1 MVLNASHLLTFV
13 LYRGSSRYGQFGRM
27 LKENQDKIGCC
38 FITYEDYKDGRQWHS
53 HMVTCLYEN
62 TLYLNT
68 QIYTKGKPAS
78 RCRDYGDEYAT
89 SVTYPNLCTRKK
101 AESVASPVRPVFV
114 VSLIVVVFHKYFW
127 LMGMRCLFV
136 VLLRFSSS
144 ISIKEVVFS
153 IFQVSCNIFHDF
165 PLSYKKVSTKSRS
178 SVLISKTLAITTPK
192 LISP

>member
-1 MVLNASHLLTFV
+1 MVLNAFHLLTFV
-13 LYRGSSRYGQFGRM
+13 LYRGSSRYGQFGVM

-38 FITYEDYKDGRQWHS
+38 FITYKDYIQWHN

-101 AESVASPVRPVFV
+101 AESVASPVRPIFAVFV

-127 LMGMRCLFV
+127 LMSMRCLFV

-144 ISIKEVVFS
+144 ISIKEVFS
-153 IFQVSCNIFHDF
+153 LFFKYLVTFSMIFLCLTRKYQQ
-165 PLSYKKVSTKSRS
+165 KVDLQCLYQRH
-178 SVLISKTLAITTPK
+178 
-192 LISP
+192 